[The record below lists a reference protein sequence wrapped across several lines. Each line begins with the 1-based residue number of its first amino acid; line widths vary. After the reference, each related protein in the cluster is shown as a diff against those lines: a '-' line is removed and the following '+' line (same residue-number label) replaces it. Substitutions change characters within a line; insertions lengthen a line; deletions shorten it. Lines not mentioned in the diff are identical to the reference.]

1 MKDLKAGLSCRGTA
15 PCGSDWKPID
25 QGTARSGPGYSD
37 PCMMANNTV
46 TEFCDLGNALNFI
59 ISRFPSLKNGENSK
73 TYFLGL
79 LGELNET
86 VLADTEHSAWHIS
99 DVQ

>member
-1 MKDLKAGLSCRGTA
+1 MQRARAGLGLRAFALRKIELRRSERMGA
-15 PCGSDWKPID
+15 PGVSAEI
-25 QGTARSGPGYSD
+25 
-37 PCMMANNTV
+37 MMANNTV

-59 ISRFPSLKNGENSK
+59 ISRFTSLKNGENSK